1 MLAVFEHDGVLVFG
15 HLVQGSG
22 SHVNNMGCHGSTRD
36 GVLVIRLCDPRHGR
50 VSQSLIQ
57 RKGVDTILVIT
68 VPIG

>member
-1 MLAVFEHDGVLVFG
+1 MLAVFEDDGVLLFR
-15 HLVQGSG
+15 HLVEGSG
-22 SHVNNMGCHGSTRD
+22 SHVNNMGCHGSNWD

-57 RKGVDTILVIT
+57 RKGVDAICVST